1 MEGRFQIYMKD
12 AEFRLNA
19 LQIEK
24 DKSDDKLN
32 AFVRQREEVAKENAH
47 LRTLVLDSENLR
59 TELDKEQEKNREIYR
74 KFHKVEV
81 ELNTNTSMEQELTEI
96 NMRLKS
102 EISFHLAEVQRS
114 KEHISRVSFYLT
126 HWKTCIF
133 TPLFSSSYYKYICSC
148 DIHKYDYIF
157 R

>member
-1 MEGRFQIYMKD
+1 MKD

-102 EISFHLAEVQRS
+102 EISFHLAEV
-114 KEHISRVSFYLT
+114 
-126 HWKTCIF
+126 
-133 TPLFSSSYYKYICSC
+133 SC